1 MNYFDEQADELYND
15 MMTSVSKDRIKDKL
29 VNVVMAAMHDSSI
42 QKEAWELS
50 MQVTLGNP

>member
-50 MQVTLGNP
+50 MQVTLSNP